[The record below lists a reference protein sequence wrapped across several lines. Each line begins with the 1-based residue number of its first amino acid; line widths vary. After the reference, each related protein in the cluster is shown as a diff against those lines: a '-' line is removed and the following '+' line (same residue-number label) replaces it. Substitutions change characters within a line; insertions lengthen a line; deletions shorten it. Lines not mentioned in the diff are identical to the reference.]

1 MVKFQNDSREHAHM
15 QEAKK
20 KKKKKMA
27 DAAAARAASRGR
39 ASGPAAFAVK
49 PGCTE
54 PCDGASPQF

>member
-1 MVKFQNDSREHAHM
+1 MVKFQDDSREHAHM

-20 KKKKKMA
+20 KMA
-27 DAAAARAASRGR
+27 DAAAARGASRGHGR
-39 ASGPAAFAVK
+39 ASGSASFAVK